1 MKFSSSSNFKDSM
14 DIYIKR
20 MGRTIFMPLSNAVRK
35 VKTLAQPSSIARR
48 ATNDVMQEIKSI
60 KKAPQN
66 IKAYVLI
73 GEHYVAKKL
82 LFLLLLLI
90 IVLPALFLNYAYP
103 IVEQKFLVKTM
114 PIDSD
119 KIPGYS
125 GKVRLIDRKSG
136 VLRFEGVLE
145 NGRIVGSGTVYDE
158 LGNLAYSGSLQ
169 MEAFDGY
176 GELYYPDGALEYM
189 GNFAMNEYEGNGTL
203 FYENGEKKY
212 EGGFT
217 AGLYNGSG
225 VLYYPTGV
233 KLYEGG
239 FTNGV

>member
-103 IVEQKFLVKTM
+103 IV
-114 PIDSD
+114 
-119 KIPGYS
+119 
-125 GKVRLIDRKSG
+125 
-136 VLRFEGVLE
+136 
-145 NGRIVGSGTVYDE
+145 
-158 LGNLAYSGSLQ
+158 
-169 MEAFDGY
+169 
-176 GELYYPDGALEYM
+176 
-189 GNFAMNEYEGNGTL
+189 
-203 FYENGEKKY
+203 
-212 EGGFT
+212 
-217 AGLYNGSG
+217 
-225 VLYYPTGV
+225 
-233 KLYEGG
+233 
-239 FTNGV
+239 